1 MSAPTNDAP
10 TRETILAIIED
21 IFLRRGAR
29 EYLGEPV
36 TIAEHMLQAAHLA
49 EQQGEHQGEHWVK
62 QHGEDEAIVVAA
74 LLHDIGHFVGA
85 SGGFS
90 MDDVE
95 DRHHEAAGAALLEPF
110 FPPIVT
116 ACVRR
121 HVAAKRYLCA
131 TEPGY
136 RATLSA
142 ASVHSLKLQG
152 GPMDAGEVAAFD
164 ALPHRQAIVTVRRL
178 DDAAKLPG
186 RPTPPFAHYLPLLHR
201 ALAAQPGQAP
211 GA

>member
-1 MSAPTNDAP
+1 MSAPTPDAP

-49 EQQGEHQGEHWVK
+49 EQR
-62 QHGEDEAIVVAA
+62 GEDEAIVVAA

-85 SGGFS
+85 SAGFS

-95 DRHHEAAGAALLEPF
+95 DRHHETAGAALLEPF

-116 ACVRR
+116 DCVRR

-136 RATLSA
+136 LATLSA

-186 RPTPPFAHYLPLLHR
+186 LATPPFAHYRPLLHR

>member
-1 MSAPTNDAP
+1 MNTP
-10 TRETILAIIED
+10 TRDSILAVIED
-21 IFLRRGAR
+21 IFLRRGAC

-36 TIAEHMLQAAHLA
+36 TVAEHMLQAADLA
-49 EQQGEHQGEHWVK
+49 ERN
-62 QHGEDEAIVVAA
+62 GEDEAIVVAA
-74 LLHDIGHFVGA
+74 LLHDIGHLTGPLA
-85 SGGFS
+85 GFS

-95 DRHHEAAGAALLEPF
+95 DRRHEAAGAALLEPF
-110 FPPIVT
+110 FPPLVT
-116 ACVRR
+116 ACVRW

-136 RATLSA
+136 LATLSA

-152 GPMDAGEVAAFD
+152 GPMTAGEVAAFD

-186 RPTPPFAHYLPLLHR
+186 RRTPPFAHYRPLLHR

-211 GA
+211 DD